1 MPPPAVLVI
10 SQPHALT
17 ADGWSTAGHP
27 LSMSTVTQT
36 LRAQPAWNPEDPD
49 FWSRH
54 GRAVALRNLVFVIP
68 AMALS
73 FAVWMLWSVLVV
85 HLPAAGFR
93 YSTNQLF
100 WLSALPA
107 LCGATLRIFYG
118 LALPWVGGRRWTVLS
133 TASLLLPAGGI
144 AWAVQDPNTPYETMV
159 LLSLLCGLGGANFAS
174 GVAHISAC
182 FPVHEQG
189 TALGIGAGFA
199 HLGVGLAQ
207 WLVPAGIALNL
218 FDLTGQA
225 GQAGQAVWLANAGLI
240 WLPLIVLASLAAWWG
255 MNDVQSGRLS
265 LQDQAQV
272 FTHRH
277 SWLMGWLYLGSF
289 GSFIGFA
296 AAYPLLLS
304 QQFPA
309 LETAQQLVWLGPLL
323 GALLRPAGGWLA
335 DRLGGARISL
345 AAFAVLVLGVFG
357 VFASLGAGGRPGLFV
372 ASFVLLFGAAGLA
385 NGSTFRMI
393 PAGFLRGVP
402 AGDPETLRDTQARGA
417 AALGLCSAIGAYG
430 GFFIPKIFGSAFA
443 LSGGPQAALFC
454 FLAFYLS
461 CMAICWWFYG
471 RANAPLSC

>member
-1 MPPPAVLVI
+1 MN
-10 SQPHALT
+10 
-17 ADGWSTAGHP
+17 
-27 LSMSTVTQT
+27 QT
-36 LRAQPAWNPEDPD
+36 LRIGPAWNPEDPD
-49 FWSRH
+49 FWARH
-54 GRAVALRNLVFVIP
+54 GRALALRNLVFIIP
-68 AMALS
+68 AMVLS

-118 LALPWVGGRRWTVLS
+118 LALPWVGGRRWTALS

-144 AWAVQDPNTPYETMV
+144 AWAVQDPGTRFETMV

-182 FPVHEQG
+182 FPAHEQG

-218 FDLTGQA
+218 FDLPGQGA
-225 GQAGQAVWLANAGLI
+225 QALWLANAGLI
-240 WLPLIVLASLAAWWG
+240 WLPLILLASLAAWWG
-255 MNDVQSGRLS
+255 MNDVQSGRVS

-304 QQFPA
+304 HQFPTLA
-309 LETAQQLVWLGPLL
+309 TAQQLVWLGPLL
-323 GALLRPAGGWLA
+323 GALMRPLGGWLA
-335 DRLGGARISL
+335 DRLGGARVSL
-345 AAFAVLVLGVFG
+345 AAFATLALGVLGVAAG
-357 VFASLGAGGRPGLFV
+357 LGGADRAALFV
-372 ASFVLLFGAAGLA
+372 ASFVLLFCAAGVA

-393 PAGFLRGVP
+393 PAGFLRGLRP
-402 AGDPETLRDTQARGA
+402 GDAEALRDHQARGA

-443 LSGGPQAALFC
+443 LAGGPQAALFC